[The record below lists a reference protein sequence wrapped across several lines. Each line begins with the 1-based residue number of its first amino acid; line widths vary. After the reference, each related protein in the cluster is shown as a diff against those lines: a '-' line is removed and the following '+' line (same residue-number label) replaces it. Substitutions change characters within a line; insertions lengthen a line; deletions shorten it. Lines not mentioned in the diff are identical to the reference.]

1 MFLEKDDYLMNGS
14 LFGASND
21 KSAQYDFL
29 CEKET
34 AVGLSLNS
42 TCI

>member
-1 MFLEKDDYLMNGS
+1 MRKDDYLMNCS

-29 CEKET
+29 CEQET
-34 AVGLSLNS
+34 AVGLSLDS

>member
-1 MFLEKDDYLMNGS
+1 MNCS

-29 CEKET
+29 CEEET
-34 AVGLSLNS
+34 AVGLSLNL
-42 TCI
+42 TGI